1 MCIEI
6 QYHNKNDAINALSL
20 MNVSNIYTIYYQIYN
35 TYIANNIIIN
45 TNQLVNNKFKY
56 YKNTSR
62 IIRMKLYITLRGAYA
77 VDAHIKRIRHAYRH
91 R

>member
-1 MCIEI
+1 MCKEI
-6 QYHNKNDAINALSL
+6 QYHNEDDAIDMSSL
-20 MNVSNIYTIYYQIYN
+20 IDVSNIYTIYYQIYN
-35 TYIANNIIIN
+35 TNIANNIIIN
-45 TNQLVNNKFKY
+45 TNQLVNNRFKY

-77 VDAHIKRIRHAYRH
+77 VDAHVRRIRHAYRH